1 VKDIFFRWSGFL
13 LVVPLLSGCAAI
25 ESRNIDGGGRPY
37 IGTRTDAYH
46 VSHPAEAD
54 TMGEPIF
61 CAFDLPFS
69 MVIDTVCLPYDVIEK
84 KKTKAFNPQKPVPPP
99 GQ

>member
-1 VKDIFFRWSGFL
+1 MEKRRLCRSMAL
-13 LVVPLLSGCAAI
+13 LLAPLVLSGCAAI
-25 ESRNIDGGGRPY
+25 EARNIDGGGRPY

-61 CAFDLPFS
+61 CAADLPFS
-69 MVIDTVCLPYDVIEK
+69 LIVDTVCLPYDLVERKESK
-84 KKTKAFNPQKPVPPP
+84 KFDPHAGRLP
-99 GQ
+99 GE